1 MFTSEPALGSRI
13 THHQL
18 ARAVAHGLTPI
29 VEVESQDGI
38 YTVRLHHASGVTAL
52 ADAEGHTLTFRGT
65 GQLRDLLRECGLTHG
80 ILTWADQCGDE
91 MIGVPGRA
99 MTPDEML
106 TRHPNR
112 LQLMAK
118 RRRFRLH

>member
-1 MFTSEPALGSRI
+1 MTIADLELGNYI
-13 THHQL
+13 THKRL

-38 YTVRLHHASGVTAL
+38 YTVRLHHTNGVTTL
-52 ADAEGHTLTFRGT
+52 ADAEGNTLTFMGT
-65 GQLRDLLRECGLTHG
+65 GEIRDLLSECGLTHG

-99 MTPDEML
+99 LTPEEML
-106 TRHPNR
+106 AYGTRIS
-112 LQLMAK
+112 
-118 RRRFRLH
+118 FC

>member
-1 MFTSEPALGSRI
+1 MFTPNQPLGSHI
-13 THHQL
+13 THRQL

-38 YTVRLHHASGVTAL
+38 YTVRLHHANGVTAL
-52 ADAEGHTLTFRGT
+52 ADAEGRTLTYMGT
-65 GQLRDLLRECGLTHG
+65 GEIRDLLRECGLTHG

-106 TRHPNR
+106 THGTRIAFN
-112 LQLMAK
+112 
-118 RRRFRLH
+118 